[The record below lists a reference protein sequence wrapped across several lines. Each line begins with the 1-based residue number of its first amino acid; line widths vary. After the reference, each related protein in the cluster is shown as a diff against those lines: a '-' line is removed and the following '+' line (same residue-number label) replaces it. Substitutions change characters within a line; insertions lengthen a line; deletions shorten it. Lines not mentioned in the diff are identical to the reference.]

1 MLCQCRRI
9 SRHKC
14 DLACALALDDDR
26 GTEPWA
32 GCIPRPG
39 RAVEPGLLHIGFGP
53 TASTT
58 GRHDNFVTLI
68 DANETRGVTP
78 RYSAASHL
86 KNARDAAVIVN
97 FVFAAARASNPAAPM
112 IGIAATRAAPMKK
125 RRTKKKTVEEVEKLA
140 RRHRKE
146 MAFHEAGRAVAAIAH
161 GLTVHFVVLL
171 VDGTAGD
178 VPLDRAILSA
188 APSAQTAALR
198 VDITVLLAGICAQ
211 EKLRPGKY
219 KEVSD
224 DHKLAQAWASWA
236 AFIANVMSIAEFD
249 IDSLIELT
257 KEEQAFADRLLDE
270 CQERADQI
278 VAERWSDIEKIAAAL
293 LDRNV
298 LNADDIEAIPK
309 PEEAGSP

>member
-1 MLCQCRRI
+1 MQKIGRQRR
-9 SRHKC
+9 
-14 DLACALALDDDR
+14 
-26 GTEPWA
+26 
-32 GCIPRPG
+32 
-39 RAVEPGLLHIGFGP
+39 
-53 TASTT
+53 
-58 GRHDNFVTLI
+58 
-68 DANETRGVTP
+68 
-78 RYSAASHL
+78 
-86 KNARDAAVIVN
+86 
-97 FVFAAARASNPAAPM
+97 
-112 IGIAATRAAPMKK
+112 
-125 RRTKKKTVEEVEKLA
+125 
-140 RRHRKE
+140 
-146 MAFHEAGRAVAAIAH
+146 AFHEAGHAVAALAH
-161 GLTVHFVVLL
+161 GLAVQFVVLP
-171 VDGTAGD
+171 VNGTTGG
-178 VPLDRAILSA
+178 VHLDRAILSA
-188 APSAQTAALR
+188 TADPTAQTAALR

-257 KEEQAFADRLLDE
+257 KEEQVFADRLLDE

>member
-1 MLCQCRRI
+1 
-9 SRHKC
+9 
-14 DLACALALDDDR
+14 
-26 GTEPWA
+26 
-32 GCIPRPG
+32 
-39 RAVEPGLLHIGFGP
+39 
-53 TASTT
+53 
-58 GRHDNFVTLI
+58 
-68 DANETRGVTP
+68 
-78 RYSAASHL
+78 
-86 KNARDAAVIVN
+86 
-97 FVFAAARASNPAAPM
+97 M

-198 VDITVLLAGICAQ
+198 IDITVLLAGVCAQ
-211 EKLRPGKY
+211 QKLTAER
-219 KEVSD
+219 EVSD
-224 DHKLAQAWASWA
+224 DYKLAQAWASWA

-270 CQERADQI
+270 CEQRAHQL
-278 VAERWSDIEKIAAAL
+278 VAERWAEIVKVAEAL
-293 LDRNV
+293 LDRTQ
-298 LNADDIEAIPK
+298 LNADDLDALLGNKTRSHSPTTFGEETLMRPK
-309 PEEAGSP
+309 PG